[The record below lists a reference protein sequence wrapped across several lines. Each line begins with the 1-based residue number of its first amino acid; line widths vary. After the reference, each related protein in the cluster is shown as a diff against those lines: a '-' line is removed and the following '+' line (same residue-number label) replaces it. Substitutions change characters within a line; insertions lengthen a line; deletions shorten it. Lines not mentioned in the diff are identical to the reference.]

1 MYKYLKK
8 KSNTG
13 NISGWK
19 SKGLS
24 DEASKP
30 PDNSLAPTL
39 GYDNKRMYLEFNRG
53 CLKQDKITYN
63 HGKIVNIY
71 IVYDLKSTLN
81 YNADF
86 NLENCLLGAIELTKS
101 ADVDKYK
108 YFWYRIGFDGKG
120 FFSHGS
126 FSNSAIIFVVDMNSS
141 VHINNKKQI
150 L

>member
-1 MYKYLKK
+1 
-8 KSNTG
+8 
-13 NISGWK
+13 
-19 SKGLS
+19 
-24 DEASKP
+24 
-30 PDNSLAPTL
+30 
-39 GYDNKRMYLEFNRG
+39 MYLEFNRG

-71 IVYDLKSTLN
+71 TVYDMKSTLN

-86 NLENCLLGAIELTKS
+86 NLENCLFGAIKLTKN

-108 YFWYRIGFDGKG
+108 YFGYDIGFDGKG

-126 FSNSAIIFVVDMNSS
+126 FRNNAIIFVVDMNSS
-141 VHINNKKQI
+141 VHINNKKQM

>member
-1 MYKYLKK
+1 
-8 KSNTG
+8 
-13 NISGWK
+13 
-19 SKGLS
+19 
-24 DEASKP
+24 
-30 PDNSLAPTL
+30 
-39 GYDNKRMYLEFNRG
+39 MYLEFNRG

-71 IVYDLKSTLN
+71 TVYDMKSTLN

-86 NLENCLLGAIELTKS
+86 NLENCLFGAIKLTKN

-108 YFWYRIGFDGKG
+108 YFGYDIGFDGKG

-126 FSNSAIIFVVDMNSS
+126 FGNNAIIFVVDMNSS
-141 VHINNKKQI
+141 IHINNKKQI